1 MRYTSKFYLACSLL
15 CFPLSG
21 TVHAEQIPTEDPGM
35 PDEDIIFQDIGSV
48 FSASKFDQK
57 ITEAPSRVSIITAEE
72 IRLYGY
78 RTLEDVFK
86 SLPGF
91 YSTNDRNYSYSGV
104 RGFSSPGDYDTK
116 ILMLLDGH
124 RLNNNVYQSV
134 YTDHAF
140 ILDLDLIDRIEVVRG
155 PGSALYGSN
164 AFFGVINIITRSGRA
179 LQGGEISGSIGSY
192 DAYHGRVSYGSR
204 HANGV
209 ETLLSGTYYDSEGK
223 SRLYY
228 PEFDSP
234 QTNYG
239 IAQDVDDT
247 NSGSLFAKIS
257 FRDFILTGAL
267 VEMEKG
273 IPTASYQTLFN
284 DSRNRTWDNQSYLD
298 LSYQSSLSDT
308 VKLSGRI
315 AYDWSWYKGEYVYDY
330 GPPPDIVVN
339 EDFGDGQWWTAEGF
353 ITWDFL
359 ENHRLIAGGEF
370 RDSREQNQENYDTYG
385 FYLDEESDIDTW
397 GLFLQDTFSASEWIS
412 FNMGLRYDEYTNAG
426 DTINPRLAAIFAPSD
441 ATSLK
446 ILYGT
451 AFRAPNVY
459 ELFYDD
465 DGLSQKANDSLQP
478 ETISSYEFVAEHQF
492 NRNIRTS
499 ASVFYNDIDDLI
511 VLVTDPA
518 DELLLFENLGSARAR
533 GLEVDLNGR
542 WAGGWGAALSYTF
555 QDAEDGNGNW
565 LVNSPRHMAKLNFT
579 FPVLPEGLLSGG
591 LELQYMS
598 ERRTLGNN
606 ETGGSFV
613 TNLVLLRRN
622 LIDGMAVSLSV
633 YNLFD
638 EEYYHPVSAAHEQDS
653 VEQQDRTLRLKIDY
667 HF

>member
-1 MRYTSKFYLACSLL
+1 MRFRSTLYLACSLL
-15 CFPLSG
+15 CFPLAAAAQ
-21 TVHAEQIPTEDPGM
+21 AEPIATEDPGM
-35 PDEDIIFQDIGSV
+35 PAEDIIFQDIGSV

-57 ITEAPSRVSIITAEE
+57 ITEAPSKVSIITAEE
-72 IRLYGY
+72 IRQYGY
-78 RTLEDVFK
+78 RTLEDIFK

-116 ILMLLDGH
+116 ILILLDGH

-140 ILDLDLIDRIEVVRG
+140 ILDLDLIERIEVVRG

-179 LQGGEISGSIGSY
+179 LQGGEVSGSAGSY
-192 DAYHGRVSYGSR
+192 EAYHGRASYGFR
-204 HANGV
+204 HANGL
-209 ETLLSGTYYDSEGK
+209 EALLSGTYYDSAGK

-239 IAQDVDDT
+239 IAQDADDT
-247 NSGSLFAKIS
+247 DSGNLFAKFNIK
-257 FRDFILTGAL
+257 DLTLTGAL

-273 IPTASYQTLFN
+273 IPTASYQTVFN
-284 DSRNRTWDNQSYLD
+284 DSRNRTWDEQAYLD
-298 LSYQSSLSDT
+298 LAYQSALSDT
-308 VKLSGRI
+308 VQLFGRI
-315 AYDWSWYKGEYVYDY
+315 AYDWYSYSGDYVYDY
-330 GPPPDIVVN
+330 GPPPDIVIN
-339 EDFGDGQWWTAEGF
+339 KDFADGEWWTAEGF
-353 ITWDFL
+353 IIWDLL
-359 ENHRLIAGGEF
+359 ENHRLIAGGEY
-370 RDSREQNQENYDTYG
+370 RDSRKQTQENYDSYG
-385 FYLDEESDIDTW
+385 TYLDEESDIDTW
-397 GLFLQDTFSASEWIS
+397 GVFFQDTFSVSELLS

-426 DTINPRLAAIFAPSD
+426 DTINPRLAAILAPSD

-446 ILYGT
+446 FLYGT

-465 DGLSQKANDSLQP
+465 SGLSQKANDTLQP
-478 ETISSYEFVAEHQF
+478 EKISSYEFVAERQC

-518 DELLLFENLGSARAR
+518 DELLLFENVGRAQAK

-542 WAGGWGAALSYTF
+542 WEGGWIVALSYTF
-555 QDAEDGNGNW
+555 QDAEDGNDNW
-565 LVNSPRHMAKLNFT
+565 LVNSPRHMAKLNLT
-579 FPVLPEGLLSGG
+579 FPILSEGFLSGG
-591 LELQYMS
+591 LEFQYMS

-606 ETGGSFV
+606 ETGESFV
-613 TNLVLLRRN
+613 TNLVLLRRD
-622 LIDGMAVSLSV
+622 LLDGMTVSLSV

-638 EEYYHPVSAAHEQDS
+638 EKYYHPVSAAHEQDS
-653 VEQQDRTLRLKIDY
+653 VEQQDRTFRLKIDY

>member
-1 MRYTSKFYLACSLL
+1 MKFTSKLYLACSLI
-15 CFPLSG
+15 CFPLA
-21 TVHAEQIPTEDPGM
+21 VPIHAEQISSEDRGM
-35 PDEDIIFQDIGSV
+35 SDEDIIFQDIGSV

-57 ITEAPSRVSIITAEE
+57 ITEAPSKISIITAEE
-72 IRLYGY
+72 IRQYGY
-78 RTLEDVFK
+78 RTLEDIFK

-116 ILMLLDGH
+116 ILILLDGH

-140 ILDLDLIDRIEVVRG
+140 ILDLDLIERIEVVRG

-164 AFFGVINIITRSGRA
+164 AFFGVINIITRDGRA
-179 LQGGEISGSIGSY
+179 LQGVEVSGSAGSY
-192 DAYHGRVSYGSR
+192 EAYHGRMSYGSR
-204 HANGV
+204 FANGL
-209 ETLLSGTYYDSEGK
+209 EALLSGTYYDSAGK

-234 QTNYG
+234 QTNHG
-239 IAQDVDDT
+239 IAQDADDT
-247 NSGSLFAKIS
+247 DSGNLFAK
-257 FRDFILTGAL
+257 FNFKDLTLTGAL

-273 IPTASYQTLFN
+273 IPTASYQTVFN
-284 DSRNRTWDNQSYLD
+284 DSRNRTWDEQAYLD
-298 LSYQSSLSDT
+298 LTYQSSLSDT
-308 VKLSGRI
+308 VQLFGRI
-315 AYDWSWYKGEYVYDY
+315 AYDWYSYNGDYVYDY

-339 EDFGDGQWWTAEGF
+339 KDFADGEWWTAEGF

-359 ENHRLIAGGEF
+359 ENHRLIAGGEY
-370 RDSREQNQENYDTYG
+370 RDTRTQTQENYDSYG
-385 FYLDEESDIDTW
+385 TYLDEESDIDTW
-397 GLFLQDTFSASEWIS
+397 GIFFQDTFSVSEVIS

-426 DTINPRLAAIFAPSD
+426 DTINPRLAAILAPSD

-446 ILYGT
+446 FLYGT

-465 DGLSQKANDSLQP
+465 SGLSQKANDSLQP
-478 ETISSYEFVAEHQF
+478 EKISSYEFVAERKF
-492 NRNIRTS
+492 NRNIRSS

-518 DELLLFENLGSARAR
+518 DELLMFENLGSAQAK

-542 WAGGWGAALSYTF
+542 WEGGWIAALSYTF
-555 QDAEDGNGNW
+555 QDAEDGNNNW
-565 LVNSPRHMAKLNFT
+565 LVNSPRHMAKLNLT
-579 FPVLPEGLLSGG
+579 FPIFSEEFLSGG
-591 LELQYMS
+591 LEFQYMS

-606 ETGGSFV
+606 ETGESFV
-613 TNLVLLRRN
+613 TNLVLLRRD
-622 LIDGMAVSLSV
+622 LIDGMIVSLSV

-638 EEYYHPVSAAHEQDS
+638 EKYYHPVSAAHEQDS
-653 VEQQDRTLRLKIDY
+653 VEQQDRTIRLKIDY